1 MKLKV
6 PEVAVKVGAD
16 LFMKVPE
23 RVFKVGVHFMRGKN
37 NNYGLHWLERICVTL
52 RRALRH

>member
-6 PEVAVKVGAD
+6 PEVAVEVGAD